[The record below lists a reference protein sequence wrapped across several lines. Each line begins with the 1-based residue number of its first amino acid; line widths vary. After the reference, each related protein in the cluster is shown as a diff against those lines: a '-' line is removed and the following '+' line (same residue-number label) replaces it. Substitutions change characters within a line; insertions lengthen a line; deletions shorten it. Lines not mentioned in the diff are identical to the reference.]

1 SSWPQQHLHK
11 PPPWFFSEF
20 TWVCVWGV
28 MVRGRGRVRGSE
40 RDSGRRLHREKAFP
54 GLPGPRPQ
62 APVSSYSP
70 PVSGLSFIN
79 RSDLW
84 LLAWGHFQLPTSRL
98 PVFFTPGS
106 PAHSPP
112 LGQLGRR
119 PTTGADQ
126 LPASKETQAHSS
138 PRVSRKACPLWWG
151 VDFPTLFRRPFGCS
165 TGHLKFTMRVK
176 WECTHACTYEICCY
190 HRWVSWAA
198 CASVSP

>member
-1 SSWPQQHLHK
+1 
-11 PPPWFFSEF
+11 
-20 TWVCVWGV
+20 
-28 MVRGRGRVRGSE
+28 MRGRGRVRGSE

-165 TGHLKFTMRVK
+165 TGHLKCWWFIDPHRADTQMPRLLGSPDGKLFPTMGEMREVRP
-176 WECTHACTYEICCY
+176 WRESCHSADTLLT
-190 HRWVSWAA
+190 
-198 CASVSP
+198 